1 MSVESA
7 AVTAAIAAVQALVV
21 RVLMSAASGDVVPA
35 SVCETLDNG
44 VTSRLGCR

>member
-21 RVLMSAASGDVVPA
+21 RVSKSAASGDVVTA
-35 SVCETLDNG
+35 SVRETLGNG
-44 VTSRLGCR
+44 VTPRLGCR